1 MTAEKYKSAGVDLNA
16 AEIATKKI
24 AALAKATFTA
34 DVASEIGAFGGI
46 YRYPSDSGSL
56 LVASADGVGTKLK
69 VASAVGV
76 LNTVGQDLI
85 NHCVNDILTL
95 GAKPLFFLDYIGY
108 SDLGPDEIARI
119 VEGLSIACTA
129 NGLALIGGETAQM
142 PGIYNSGEFDLV
154 GFIVG
159 TANEDALI
167 TGEAISPGDKLI
179 ALISNGLQT
188 NGYSL
193 ARHVLLDEA
202 KFDVGDRPE
211 ILEGKSV
218 WEALLEIHPSY
229 LHAVTA
235 LREKTEIAGMAHIT
249 GGGLPG
255 NFSRVLP
262 KTCDAVFDVTQI
274 PSPPIFKLIRTEGEI
289 ENAEMFDV
297 FNMGAGYVIAVKP
310 ADADRA
316 MEILHERGDRAVL
329 CGEITEGKGEVILKG
344 IDR

>member
-1 MTAEKYKSAGVDLNA
+1 MTAEKYKSAGVDLDA
-16 AEIATKKI
+16 ADIATKKI

-46 YRYPSDSGSL
+46 YRFPSGTGSL

-69 VASAVGV
+69 VASTAGV

-108 SDLGPDEIARI
+108 SDLEPEEIARI
-119 VEGLSIACTA
+119 VEGLSIASSA
-129 NGLALIGGETAQM
+129 NGLALIGGETEQM
-142 PGIYNSGEFDLV
+142 PGIYSSGEFDLV

-159 TANEDALI
+159 TAKEDDLI
-167 TGEAISPGDKLI
+167 TGAAISPGDKLI
-179 ALISNGLQT
+179 ALVSNGLQT

-193 ARHVLLDEA
+193 ARNVLLDEGR
-202 KFDVGDRPE
+202 FDVGDRPE
-211 ILEGKSV
+211 ILAGKSV
-218 WEALLEIHPSY
+218 GEALLAIHPSY
-229 LHAVTA
+229 LKPVEAV
-235 LREKTEIAGMAHIT
+235 RGEIGIAGMAHIT

-255 NFSRVLP
+255 NFSRILP
-262 KTCDAVFDVTQI
+262 KTCNAIFDVSKI
-274 PSPPIFKLIRTEGEI
+274 PSPPIFELIRTEGEI
-289 ENAEMFDV
+289 EIAEMFDV

-310 ADADRA
+310 EDADRA
-316 MEILHERGDRAVL
+316 MDILRKRGDSAVL
-329 CGEITEGKGEVILKG
+329 CGEIAEGEGEVILKG